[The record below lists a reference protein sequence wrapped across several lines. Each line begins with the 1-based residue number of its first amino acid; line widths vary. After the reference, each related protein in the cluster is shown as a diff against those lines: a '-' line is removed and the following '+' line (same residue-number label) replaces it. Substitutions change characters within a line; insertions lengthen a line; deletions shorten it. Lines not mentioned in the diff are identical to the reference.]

1 MRTILVGPEY
11 VCRVLGHT
19 ILVGPD
25 THRPPANLR
34 RRRVRREHLITF
46 YDIFVQNAFG
56 NFEDLLKEVT
66 YSPLMGIFLTY
77 KDNVA
82 YHRRKTY
89 PDENYAREVM
99 QLFTLG
105 PSFAL
110 SALRYGHGQ
119 TGY

>member
-1 MRTILVGPEY
+1 
-11 VCRVLGHT
+11 
-19 ILVGPD
+19 
-25 THRPPANLR
+25 
-34 RRRVRREHLITF
+34 
-46 YDIFVQNAFG
+46 
-56 NFEDLLKEVT
+56 
-66 YSPLMGIFLTY
+66 MGIFLTY

-110 SALRYGHGQ
+110 SALMYGQ